1 MPFFLASDNLK
12 KFFNDIN
19 FKTIIIREK
28 FLEFYTKIG
37 IEKTTLEGIDSKL
50 NNICVADN
58 TIKLK
63 LE

>member
-12 KFFNDIN
+12 EFFNDIN

-37 IEKTTLEGIDSKL
+37 IEKTTLGRIDSEL
-50 NNICVADN
+50 NAICDADN
-58 TIKLK
+58 TIKLA